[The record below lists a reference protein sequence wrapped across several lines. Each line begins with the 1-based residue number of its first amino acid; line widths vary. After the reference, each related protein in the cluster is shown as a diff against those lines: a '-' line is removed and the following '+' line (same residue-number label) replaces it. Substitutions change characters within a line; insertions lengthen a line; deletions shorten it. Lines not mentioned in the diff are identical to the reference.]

1 MYITILIVLLWFC
14 IVCTAPACFS
24 TFLSIYYRPY
34 SSWKFLIFLYTS
46 LLTFFADNIIIDWLM
61 NPCIPVVRVACASII
76 NEREVSITVL
86 CLQCSPCYTAV
97 RIKNCSKSMSIITVA
112 TTMVLHTPLIV
123 WNWTIHCPSLSAM
136 FDLLHCSSTNQEV
149 FEKHL
154 CRKSSHYEKH

>member
-112 TTMVLHTPLIV
+112 TTKIWWCRVPQLLSETEASLPFSVSYVQLILQQYESRSVRKEPL
-123 WNWTIHCPSLSAM
+123 
-136 FDLLHCSSTNQEV
+136 
-149 FEKHL
+149 
-154 CRKSSHYEKH
+154 